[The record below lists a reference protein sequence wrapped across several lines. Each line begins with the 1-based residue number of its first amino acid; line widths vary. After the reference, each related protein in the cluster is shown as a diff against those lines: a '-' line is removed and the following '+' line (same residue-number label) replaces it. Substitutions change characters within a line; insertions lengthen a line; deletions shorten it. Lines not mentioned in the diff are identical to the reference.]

1 MNQEIR
7 RNYDNILAI
16 TIHYWDKSGIMFIDK
31 NQLDS
36 KFKHF
41 TKNLNNYEPRN
52 LILDNLF
59 VEKVSDKFIEL
70 LKF

>member
-1 MNQEIR
+1 
-7 RNYDNILAI
+7 
-16 TIHYWDKSGIMFIDK
+16 MFIDK